1 MPSTTKPKQSARETR
16 AQKPERREEPTPGPS
31 LRQPCFQRSLRSR
44 PHDGAKTCVLP
55 RNRASR
61 ETPNPD
67 TKSAEPEKTTI
78 VVGTA
83 GSDEGRIVVDD
94 IEEHE
99 SKQGHEVLVKNM
111 LGSHSE
117 HVSPVE
123 SHATAP
129 PVSSSVISTASL
141 RISGEKTFSI
151 THVTLNQC
159 SSMVR
164 TSHLS
169 SKGYGLYIYIY
180 LNLINN
186 S

>member
-1 MPSTTKPKQSARETR
+1 MPGTTKPKQATRETR
-16 AQKPERREEPTPGPS
+16 SQRAERREEPTPGPS

-44 PHDGAKTCVLP
+44 PHGGAKTCVLP
-55 RNRASR
+55 RNRTAR
-61 ETPNPD
+61 EMPNPD
-67 TKSAEPEKTTI
+67 TKSVEREKTTI

-99 SKQGHEVLVKNM
+99 SNPLEVLVKNM

-129 PVSSSVISTASL
+129 PVSSSVVSTASL

-151 THVTLNQC
+151 THVTFSQC

-164 TSHLS
+164 ASHLS
-169 SKGYGLYIYIY
+169 SKCDGLYTHVTYTHQ
-180 LNLINN
+180 